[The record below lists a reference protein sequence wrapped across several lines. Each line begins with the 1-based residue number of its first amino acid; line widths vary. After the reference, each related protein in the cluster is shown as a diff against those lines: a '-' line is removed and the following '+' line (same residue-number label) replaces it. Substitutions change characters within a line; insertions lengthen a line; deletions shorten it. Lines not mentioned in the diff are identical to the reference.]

1 MNSIFAFREALGRFY
16 GKHDTIIRLLLKYII
31 AFGSFQVINMY
42 LNQAVPVN
50 HLLVSAVLAAFCMFL
65 PSNSMILM
73 AAAVSLIHFY
83 AISLEVALAGGAM
96 MIIAML
102 FYFSIAPES
111 AIPAVL
117 TALSMAGG
125 IPGTIAMCLGL
136 MNGPLSAVGVV
147 YGVFF
152 SRLLYIIKE
161 TGGNLQAASAD
172 AAEAMVQKM
181 TELMRAV
188 TADREMLVLM
198 AALVLALWIVYLV
211 RKAEI
216 KYAWL
221 VASLAGLLVYAA
233 VRIGAVFF
241 MGISFAA
248 LPFVI
253 DCIIGIV
260 VAILAQIFLFGL
272 DYRKTERIQ
281 FEDDDFYYYV
291 KAVPKRRSRRRKK
304 VRRGERRR

>member
-16 GKHDTIIRLLLKYII
+16 GKHDTILRLLLKYFI
-31 AFGSFQVINMY
+31 AFGSFQAINVY

-83 AISLEVALAGGAM
+83 AISLEAALAGGAM

-111 AIPAVL
+111 AISAVL
-117 TALSMAGG
+117 TALAMAGG

-136 MNGPLSAVGVV
+136 YNGPLSAVGVV

-152 SRLLYIIKE
+152 SRLLYITKD

-198 AALVLALWIVYLV
+198 AALVLTLWIVYLV

-216 KYAWL
+216 KYAWI
-221 VASLAGLLVYAA
+221 VASLAGLLVYLA
-233 VRIGAVFF
+233 VRIGAGFLI
-241 MGISFAA
+241 GISFEI
-248 LPFVI
+248 LPLII
-253 DCIIGIV
+253 DCIIGIAA
-260 VAILAQIFLFGL
+260 AILAQIFLFGL

-281 FEDDDFYYYV
+281 FEDDEFYYYV
-291 KAVPKRRSRRRKK
+291 KAVPKRRSRRKK
-304 VRRGERRR
+304 KIRRGERRR